1 MARRA
6 DGRSNEHARGA
17 GGAAGR
23 ARCAPAGAVRTKP
36 RRVFAG
42 SVLAAR
48 RCQATHTRGSRSALL
63 LLAAG
68 SAAFAPSSPG
78 FGPRHALRAAAAHA
92 VKPCARRA
100 ALAGL
105 RAQLGDMPAPKADAA
120 ASGKELPEITEE
132 MMVMMALEKRKS
144 SALPET
150 SKVMVFGA
158 LDRLGQLVV
167 RHLAQDGAYRPAIQV
182 NRDYRDFMRFTVDG
196 VAEEAEKYFP
206 KTTQISIEE
215 IPADASAGILCV
227 ESATDPDTLKQILSL
242 GLPLKKFVVLSK
254 IGVDSRDSD
263 WTLKLRAPFLKLDK
277 YSHCACFLF
286 FFLGGGLKFKTPFS
300 SSMMMMMMILASIVV
315 FIHICICMYI
325 YICMYVCIYVCMYVY
340 IYICMYMYI
349 YIYLY
354 IYICIY
360 IYIYIFIYICIYIY
374 IYVHINTYIK

>member
-1 MARRA
+1 MMRTTV
-6 DGRSNEHARGA
+6 A
-17 GGAAGR
+17 GG
-23 ARCAPAGAVRTKP
+23 
-36 RRVFAG
+36 
-42 SVLAAR
+42 
-48 RCQATHTRGSRSALL
+48 ALL

-277 YSHCACFLF
+277 WAQIESVLKECADLYNFDYTILRVGDLKGGPYYDTNRDFQVALEDRIFDADVKGLVLKEGDQPSGNTGRDVCAQALIECLRQPDAANKVLSLTSVKQFREDGIGCSVDNALQ
-286 FFLGGGLKFKTPFS
+286 LGPASKNRIRTVKTPTQDEWKKAFS
-300 SSMMMMMMILASIVV
+300 KALP
-315 FIHICICMYI
+315 
-325 YICMYVCIYVCMYVY
+325 
-340 IYICMYMYI
+340 
-349 YIYLY
+349 
-354 IYICIY
+354 
-360 IYIYIFIYICIYIY
+360 
-374 IYVHINTYIK
+374 

>member
-206 KTTQISIEE
+206 KATQISIEE

-277 YSHCACFLF
+277 YSYCACFL

-315 FIHICICMYI
+315 FIRIYTYMY
-325 YICMYVCIYVCMYVY
+325 MYVYMCIYVCMYVY
-340 IYICMYMYI
+340 MYI
-349 YIYLY
+349 YIHMY
-354 IYICIY
+354 IYIGPL
-360 IYIYIFIYICIYIY
+360 
-374 IYVHINTYIK
+374 